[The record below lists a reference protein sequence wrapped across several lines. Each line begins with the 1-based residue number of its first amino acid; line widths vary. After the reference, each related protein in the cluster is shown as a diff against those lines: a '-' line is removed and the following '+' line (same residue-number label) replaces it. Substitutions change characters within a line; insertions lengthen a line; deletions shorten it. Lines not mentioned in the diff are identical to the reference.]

1 MQIRWRPKLAEAGQ
15 VQLGDK
21 SFIRLGGGRSLG
33 LTVTRC
39 WVRGKQSEDKKIG
52 NRLKSHEV
60 QTRHSVGVG
69 QRWTKCYVVLRL
81 QDHVV
86 LRSWKLRT
94 WASPTSLSWNRDPGV
109 ISKPR
114 SNSSSSNLLETSS
127 PFIIVF
133 FRYLPN
139 CDVYVYL
146 RKYQSV
152 PSSFSISLHLASPH
166 SWQPA
171 DPTLSI
177 CILFAQKYYLPRKI
191 ICPELL
197 FALKYCLPGNII
209 CPEKFLLRNISCPET
224 FFAQQYHLFRN
235 IICSKI
241 LFAQK

>member
-1 MQIRWRPKLAEAGQ
+1 MYCWNMYFSKAHFWNKRYSTRIKHQSQARRWVPWTRSHANRAKIRRTATGWRA
-15 VQLGDK
+15 
-21 SFIRLGGGRSLG
+21 
-33 LTVTRC
+33 TRC
-39 WVRGKQSEDKKIG
+39 KRVTPSESVRGGPSATSFFDSKIMWCSE
-52 NRLKSHEV
+52 
-60 QTRHSVGVG
+60 VG
-69 QRWTKCYVVLRL
+69 
-81 QDHVV
+81 
-86 LRSWKLRT
+86 SWELG
-94 WASPTSLSWNRDPGV
+94 ASPTSLSWNRDPGV

-133 FRYLPN
+133 FRNLPN

-241 LFAQK
+241 LFF

>member
-1 MQIRWRPKLAEAGQ
+1 M
-15 VQLGDK
+15 
-21 SFIRLGGGRSLG
+21 
-33 LTVTRC
+33 
-39 WVRGKQSEDKKIG
+39 
-52 NRLKSHEV
+52 
-60 QTRHSVGVG
+60 
-69 QRWTKCYVVLRL
+69 
-81 QDHVV
+81 
-86 LRSWKLRT
+86 
-94 WASPTSLSWNRDPGV
+94 

-197 FALKYCLPGNII
+197 FAQKYCLPKYYLSRKIFCSEI
-209 CPEKFLLRNISCPET
+209 LLVQKHFLLS
-224 FFAQQYHLFRN
+224 N
-235 IICSKI
+235 IICSEI
-241 LFAQK
+241 SFSQKYYLLRNNISSDMIFVRK